1 MFEVKE
7 GWKPLCKFLNLPEP
21 KESFPHVN
29 DSVERSRLEKKL
41 NIVSN
46 FRGGFLKNFRA
57 LKQLELYIYIKS

>member
-1 MFEVKE
+1 MFEVKQ
-7 GWKPLCKFLNLPEP
+7 GWKPLCKFLDLPEP

-46 FRGGFLKNFRA
+46 VFVYGIPAVLFL
-57 LKQLELYIYIKS
+57 LISSLLYAMF